1 MEYKESFV
9 ENKTVFNIIMDYC
22 EDGDLY
28 KKIRAESESMEEER
42 ILDYTSQILIALEY
56 IHSCKIL
63 HRDLKTQNI
72 FISRSRLFLGDFGI
86 SKRLDNTQDL
96 TNTYIGKSIFDQRN
110 GFNMI
115 GLSALGKLQNNDHLN
130 AIINIII
137 IIILNYL
144 SSDLLKH
151 TPLNI
156 ANP

>member
-1 MEYKESFV
+1 MYKGNNKIRLLESLKHPFIVEYKESFV

-96 TNTYIGKSIFDQRN
+96 TNTYIGKSIF
-110 GFNMI
+110 
-115 GLSALGKLQNNDHLN
+115 
-130 AIINIII
+130 
-137 IIILNYL
+137 
-144 SSDLLKH
+144 
-151 TPLNI
+151 
-156 ANP
+156 ANE

>member
-1 MEYKESFV
+1 
-9 ENKTVFNIIMDYC
+9 
-22 EDGDLY
+22 
-28 KKIRAESESMEEER
+28 MEEER

-144 SSDLLKH
+144 SSDLLINTH
-151 TPLNI
+151 L
-156 ANP
+156 